1 MIYMGTIER
10 GRPETLQAK
19 ESSFSKWLKAARQR
33 KGISGEQ
40 LAAAVGA
47 SQSMIS
53 AYERGFRLPRRER
66 AVLLASALGEDPRE
80 ALEALMADTPGLDQE
95 LERVADD
102 EELQSR
108 ILAYDGPNPILRS
121 ASATARGVEEALM
134 SAQEMKK
141 ILDEATVIEDDEP
154 MNTSKIT
161 RRR

>member
-1 MIYMGTIER
+1 MTLSMPRPYAQSAPEVGTGTAFATWLKRARANKGWSGERLAEEIGTSQGTI
-10 GRPETLQAK
+10 
-19 ESSFSKWLKAARQR
+19 
-33 KGISGEQ
+33 
-40 LAAAVGA
+40 
-47 SQSMIS
+47 SM
-53 AYERGFRLPRRER
+53 YERGQRHPHRER